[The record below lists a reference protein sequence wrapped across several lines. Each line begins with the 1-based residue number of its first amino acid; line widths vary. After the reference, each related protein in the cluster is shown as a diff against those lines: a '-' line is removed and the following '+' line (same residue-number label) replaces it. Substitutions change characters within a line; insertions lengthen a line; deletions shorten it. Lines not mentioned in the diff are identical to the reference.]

1 MEAVPRNPEPLRAI
15 IRAGKG
21 RHVRQAGRRST
32 RIVLGILLCVP
43 TGVGLA
49 NAKADTKSVE
59 DAVLAVNAE
68 MTRAG
73 EAMDADRLF
82 SYMLDTDKGS
92 VIQNGVVLVTRQ
104 EALER
109 VRSNLRGISKIQ
121 YHWKRQYVT
130 VLSPQVAL
138 LTAEGDSVVTT
149 AAGDTFPAPFA
160 QTVVFVL
167 KGGGWKGIH
176 AHQSSPRVR

>member
-1 MEAVPRNPEPLRAI
+1 VEAVPRNPEPLRAI

-59 DAVLAVNAE
+59 DAVLA
-68 MTRAG
+68 
-73 EAMDADRLF
+73 
-82 SYMLDTDKGS
+82 
-92 VIQNGVVLVTRQ
+92 
-104 EALER
+104 
-109 VRSNLRGISKIQ
+109 
-121 YHWKRQYVT
+121 
-130 VLSPQVAL
+130 LSPQVAL